1 MINHSS
7 FKIVSAM
14 KCDLIHL
21 TTELD
26 ASDNCDSNVIT
37 ESDISSGR
45 VGLETCWRF
54 VKGEVST

>member
-1 MINHSS
+1 
-7 FKIVSAM
+7 M

-21 TTELD
+21 TTEPD

-45 VGLETCWRF
+45 IGLETC
-54 VKGEVST
+54 

>member
-1 MINHSS
+1 MINHSF
-7 FKIVSAM
+7 FKILHAM

-21 TTELD
+21 TTEPD

-45 VGLETCWRF
+45 VGLEAC
-54 VKGEVST
+54 